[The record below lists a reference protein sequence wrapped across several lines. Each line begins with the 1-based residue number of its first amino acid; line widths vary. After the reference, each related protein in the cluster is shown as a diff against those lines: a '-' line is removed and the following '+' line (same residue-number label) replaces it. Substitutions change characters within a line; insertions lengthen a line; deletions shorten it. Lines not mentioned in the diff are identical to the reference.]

1 MGARRIWERGE
12 GVGKGVEE
20 IIFTGAAEAGKVQQQ
35 VAGRGVAG
43 RCGWCLTGSK
53 RVREAAM
60 MRKTYSQL
68 AAEAAERIVEI
79 MPWDVPDFMAAHP
92 RALLLDIR
100 EHEEFARARI
110 AEALNV
116 PRGILESAAEWDYAE
131 TEPELVEARERPV
144 VVICRS
150 GNRSA
155 LAAEVLR
162 EIGFGDVR
170 SVKLGVKGWNDADL
184 PLVDGD
190 GAALDGDDAVEL
202 VDPAVRDDQRRPTR
216 L

>member
-1 MGARRIWERGE
+1 
-12 GVGKGVEE
+12 
-20 IIFTGAAEAGKVQQQ
+20 
-35 VAGRGVAG
+35 
-43 RCGWCLTGSK
+43 
-53 RVREAAM
+53 M